1 MKKYIF
7 MCFVIMAIVFTG
19 CNGSSNNQQEKSS
32 ENIEKNNYVFDDV
45 NNIEKIETINY
56 VGERL
61 SSNNSE
67 YISKVVALLKQLKLE
82 RKDDKKDIDADGQM
96 WFRIVQEED
105 ESIEIT
111 YASDY
116 LLVNDICYLT
126 QDSDIMS
133 QVEDIIMDFDLVSK

>member
-1 MKKYIF
+1 

-19 CNGSSNNQQEKSS
+19 CSGSSNNQQEKSS

-67 YISKVVALLKQLKLE
+67 DISKVVALLKQLKLE

>member
-1 MKKYIF
+1 M
-7 MCFVIMAIVFTG
+7 
-19 CNGSSNNQQEKSS
+19 
-32 ENIEKNNYVFDDV
+32 NYA
-45 NNIEKIETINY
+45 
-56 VGERL
+56 GERL